1 MILIGIISIFLLITP
16 LSAADENNTQNTI
29 ITSGESPA
37 SDNEKRDVYIKPD
50 KFTGIYGNNETPI
63 LVYAYDENNE
73 SVTEGTVTL
82 IDVFGEDY
90 TIHLEN
96 GIGGRY
102 IFCKETGTFNITC
115 KYTGT
120 GKYNNATTTLTLYVP
135 VANTTCHNIVAT
147 KYDNCVYFTG
157 NVVSD
162 YREYEE
168 FQDFE
173 EVTEGN
179 LTIYIDGENM
189 GMCKVD
195 ANGNFFFIYLEY
207 DKKSYWP
214 TS

>member
-37 SDNEKRDVYIKPD
+37 SDNEKLDVYIKPD

-82 IDVFGEDY
+82 IDVFGEDH

-179 LTIYIDGENM
+179 LTILLID
-189 GMCKVD
+189 D
-195 ANGNFFFIYLEY
+195 NGTTYEI
-207 DKKSYWP
+207 
-214 TS
+214 